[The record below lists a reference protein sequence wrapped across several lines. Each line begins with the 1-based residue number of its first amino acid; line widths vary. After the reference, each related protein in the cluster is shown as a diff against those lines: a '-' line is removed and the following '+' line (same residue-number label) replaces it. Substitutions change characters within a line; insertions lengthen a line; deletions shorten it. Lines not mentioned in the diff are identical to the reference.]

1 MRSRHSRREER
12 GAGGF
17 TLLEVTIA
25 MALFM
30 AGMLSLSVMQLAA
43 LRGGSSGRHT
53 TQAAA
58 FAETKMEELQRLTWT
73 QIAPTAGWAPAEA
86 RNNTV
91 QSNPNQ
97 VEQAYTL
104 DWRITDLVAGWTRS
118 VDVRVSWDE
127 KGRPNRSVVFS
138 SIRYNRE
145 GP

>member
-1 MRSRHSRREER
+1 MRSRRARSEER

-30 AGMLSLSVMQLAA
+30 AGMLSLSVMQLSA
-43 LRGGSSGRHT
+43 LRGGSSGRHA

-73 QIAPTAGWAPAEA
+73 QIATTAGWAPAET

-91 QSNPNQ
+91 QASPNQ

-104 DWRITDLVAGWTRS
+104 DWRITNLVVGWTRS
-118 VDVRVSWDE
+118 IDVRVRWDE

-145 GP
+145 GA